1 MIGAMELIENTLRG
15 DEALREFV
23 KPLMALLYRPE
34 TTELI
39 IKPFLKNGLSN

>member
-23 KPLMALLYRPE
+23 KPL
-34 TTELI
+34 I
-39 IKPFLKNGLSN
+39 VIV

>member
-1 MIGAMELIENTLRG
+1 MDTLNGAQALRG

-39 IKPFLKNGLSN
+39 INEPGVVFA